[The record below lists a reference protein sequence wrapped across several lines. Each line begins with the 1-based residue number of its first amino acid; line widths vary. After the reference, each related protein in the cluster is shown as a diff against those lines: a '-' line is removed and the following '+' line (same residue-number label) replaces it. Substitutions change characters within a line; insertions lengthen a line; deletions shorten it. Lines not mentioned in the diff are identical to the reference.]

1 MKNILIFPFL
11 SISTGHHHVADALQ
25 AELDSQ
31 GFASEKMDIFSHT
44 YRRLEKLTS
53 GAYLKWIQHFPKTYS
68 GIYRLLACGQYQ
80 IDKRY
85 TMYEW
90 LFTQQMRHILNE
102 KQPDF
107 AFCTHA
113 LPSYLLNRLK
123 PEYPD
128 MTVVNVYTD
137 FFVNQLWGRENIDY
151 HFAPSIDIKMQL
163 MSEGIDQKNIFMT
176 GIPVHRMFERGSDD
190 TCQHHPPYTIIIT
203 GGSMGV
209 GGILKWVQ
217 DLSPGGNIL
226 YKILCGRNEKLYS
239 YVKSLRHPLIE
250 AIPYLHSKAEMNRL
264 YEQASG
270 IMTKP
275 GGVTISECLQKRLPV
290 FIYHALPGQEEMN
303 VNLLKKRKLVTD
315 MRNWNMQQAE
325 ERIEAFFQS
334 NEQVKEYEKH
344 VNEYLGEISDR
355 KIEDVLKRLIRN
367 KKHSLTQ
374 RV

>member
-53 GAYLKWIQHFPKTYS
+53 EAYLKWIQHFPKTYS

-315 MRNWNMQQAE
+315 MRNWDMQQAE

-334 NEQVKEYEKH
+334 NEQVKEYVKH

-367 KKHSLTQ
+367 KKHSLT
-374 RV
+374 